1 MKRNEA
7 EDIMFMGVKI
17 SNVSYRRAYDT
28 LCGIV
33 NNNGKGYVCLND
45 VGNIIEATR
54 DNDMRMAINQSTFSL
69 PDGMPLAWYGRLVG
83 CTEIERISGMSI
95 MKRMFSERDGFK
107 HYLLG
112 DTEQTIACVIEEAK
126 KLNDEIRIVGHSPPF
141 KNFTEEDNRE
151 IMRKVKRADPDII
164 WVSFGG
170 GKQEKWM
177 HQQLQSLDRG
187 VMIGAGAA
195 FKWLI
200 GDIVSPPKI
209 IQEMGLQWTYRLVQE
224 VARNPK
230 AARNFCKNRK
240 FVRNKVTFLVNL
252 PQQVTLA
259 RKSLKQNDAEN
270 SGRGM
275 PLH

>member
-28 LCGIV
+28 IREII

-45 VGNIIEATR
+45 VGNIMEATR
-54 DNDMRMAINQSTFSL
+54 DNDLRMAITQSTFSL

-112 DTEQTIACVIEEAK
+112 DTDQTIAYVIEEAK
-126 KLNDEIRIVGHSPPF
+126 KLNEEIRIVGHSPPF
-141 KNFTEEDNRE
+141 KNFAEEDNRE

-200 GDIVSPPKI
+200 GDIVSPPTI
-209 IQEMGLQWTYRLVQE
+209 LQTMGLQWLYRLVQE
-224 VARNPK
+224 VAKNPK
-230 AARNFCKNRK
+230 GSVDWCKRRK
-240 FVRNKVTFLVNL
+240 FVKNKVTFLANF
-252 PQQVTLA
+252 PREVTVA
-259 RKSLKQNDAEN
+259 RRSIKARRSC
-270 SGRGM
+270 
-275 PLH
+275 